1 MKNIALIGFGKIGKK
16 FFNLSLK
23 KKDILINKIL
33 KRKISNIKIL
43 NVKFFRNF
51 KSLAKNSNIDGYIV
65 ATPVSSHYE
74 YARKIINKNT
84 DCQKYS
90 K

>member
-1 MKNIALIGFGKIGKK
+1 MKNIALIGFGKMGKK

-23 KKDILINKIL
+23 KKNISINKIL

-51 KSLAKNSNIDGYIV
+51 KSLPKVVILMVI
-65 ATPVSSHYE
+65 
-74 YARKIINKNT
+74 
-84 DCQKYS
+84 
-90 K
+90 

>member
-23 KKDILINKIL
+23 KKNISINKIL
-33 KRKISNIKIL
+33 KRKISNFKIL

-51 KSLAKNSNIDGYIV
+51 KTNRSI
-65 ATPVSSHYE
+65 T
-74 YARKIINKNT
+74 YAIAMASITGIFIIIFIFHGKFGAV
-84 DCQKYS
+84 K
-90 K
+90 